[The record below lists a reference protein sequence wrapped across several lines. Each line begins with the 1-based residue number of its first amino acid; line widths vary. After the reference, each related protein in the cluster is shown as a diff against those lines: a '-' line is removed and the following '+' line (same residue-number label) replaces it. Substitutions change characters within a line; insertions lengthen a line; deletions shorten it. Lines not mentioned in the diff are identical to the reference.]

1 MATLT
6 NTQISVTY
14 VGLLKTSANTVLTS
28 TAQQITDGDGN
39 NSIMFLST
47 AGVGIGGSPASGKE
61 LDVTGNVQVT
71 GDLIVDN
78 ITIDGS
84 TITNASGDLT
94 IVNTN
99 DDGDILLQTDNGSGG
114 TTTYLQLDGG
124 SVIVQLKKDLYALD
138 NVKLRAG
145 NAGDLQIFHDS
156 SNSTIQNDTGDLTI
170 VNTADDKDIIF
181 QSDDASGGV
190 TTYFKLDGSAGF
202 TVASKKFRFE
212 DNVNLTLGTG
222 DDLVIRHDASNSH
235 IENATGTLNIEANNL
250 RLGNFG
256 TDNFIIA
263 TNAGSVEL
271 YHNDVKKLE
280 TTSTGAKVQ
289 STGTATLTLLDA
301 DDSSEISINHN
312 ANVTTIVYNDLIF
325 DAGGGNNVLQLDGT
339 SAIKALENITLPDSK
354 KIILG
359 TGGDLEIYHDGSNS
373 YVDQQGTGNLNIRNT
388 TDDKDITLQSD
399 DGSGG
404 VTTYVQLDGSLGIT
418 TFHKN
423 LYLLDSVEIRVGT
436 GSDLKIYHDGSNSYI
451 DEVGTGS
458 LFIRGSDIFIKA
470 NATEDAIIA
479 RANAEVELYHNGSE
493 KFATTST
500 GVTVSGTITANSDSD
515 QILNLNSSDSN
526 AVYLAYQRGGTRKA
540 YIGYGGSGNTF
551 NIVNE
556 ISDGDISIVGNDGG
570 VTTPVLSFDVSDS
583 GAATFSGNIT
593 AKSSGSNADEIS
605 LTHSGNTVKIASLG
619 QNSGHGSLTL
629 RNNSGVVTVSASS
642 DGTDSTISNGTGDLT
657 IQNTADDKDII
668 FRSDDGSGGNAEY
681 FRLDGSITENTFS
694 KTTKV
699 IDNFFIGA
707 GSSTDLYLTHD
718 GSNSS
723 IINTTGN
730 LTIQNNTDD
739 GDIIFRSDDGSGGT
753 TEYLRLDGS
762 QTIIDVA
769 TRTLFRDSVKATF
782 GAGYDLVIYHDG
794 SNSYVQ
800 QQGTGDLIIRNS
812 ADDKDIIFQS
822 DDGSGGTTEYFRLN
836 GDNSDVI
843 FSKPIELEDSVEL
856 RIGGS
861 GADLRFFHSTNSF
874 MQNFV
879 GDLQIEQHTNDK
891 DIFLRCDDGS
901 GGVTTYIL
909 LDGSEVATKI
919 ETVKIFMPNLP
930 TSDPSV
936 AGQLYND
943 SGTLKISAG

>member
-28 TAQQITDGDGN
+28 TAQQITDGSGN

-84 TITNASGDLT
+84 TITNASG
-94 IVNTN
+94 N
-99 DDGDILLQTDNGSGG
+99 
-114 TTTYLQLDGG
+114 
-124 SVIVQLKKDLYALD
+124 
-138 NVKLRAG
+138 
-145 NAGDLQIFHDS
+145 
-156 SNSTIQNDTGDLTI
+156 LTI
-170 VNTADDKDIIF
+170 VNTADDGDVIF
-181 QSDDASGGV
+181 KSDDGSGGV
-190 TTYFKLDGSAGF
+190 AEYMRLDGGITSIVTSKDILMGVDGDGGKLKLGAGQDLQIFHDGTDSKIQSSGVGDLIIEQRNDDKDIVFNSDNGSGGINEYLRIDGSEVLINVSATNGMQF
-202 TVASKKFRFE
+202 D
-212 DNVNLTLGTG
+212 DNVRIKIGSGTGGDLRIYHDGSNSYIEDSGTG
-222 DDLVIRHDASNSH
+222 DLIISGDNDVMIKDGTGNLLFNGNASN
-235 IENATGTLNIEANNL
+235 
-250 RLGNFG
+250 
-256 TDNFIIA
+256 
-263 TNAGSVEL
+263 SVEL
-271 YHNDVKKLE
+271 YFGGSKKFE
-280 TTSTGAKVQ
+280 TTSTGVKVQ

-301 DDSSEISINHN
+301 DDSSEVSINHN
-312 ANVTTIVYNDLIF
+312 AGVTTILYSDLIF
-325 DAGGGNNVLQLDGT
+325 DAGGGNNVLQLT
-339 SAIKALENITLPDSK
+339 SAINALENITLPDSK
-354 KIILG
+354 KLSLG
-359 TGGDLEIYHDGSNS
+359 ASDDFNMSHNGTDTTIQNITG
-373 YVDQQGTGNLNIRNT
+373 QLNIINKSN
-388 TDDKDITLQSD
+388 DSDIVFQSD

-657 IQNTADDKDII
+657 IQNTANDKDII
-668 FRSDDGSGGNAEY
+668 
-681 FRLDGSITENTFS
+681 L
-694 KTTKV
+694 
-699 IDNFFIGA
+699 
-707 GSSTDLYLTHD
+707 
-718 GSNSS
+718 
-723 IINTTGN
+723 
-730 LTIQNNTDD
+730 Q
-739 GDIIFRSDDGSGGT
+739 SDDGSGGT
-753 TEYLRLDGS
+753 TEYFRLDGS

-800 QQGTGDLIIRNS
+800 QQGTGDLIIQNS
-812 ADDKDIIFQS
+812 TDDKDIIFKS